1 MAQINKYALPQQV
14 LTTDAPYAGPVNS
27 DYARFQLLP
36 NSQKRDYI
44 PMNTSLFAINDLNK
58 SVNSANPNY
67 DSRAEW
73 DNIAYKARLDGKSPN
88 YSIESSSA
96 IMPSDGLGVSTKK
109 KALFDYNPEAFS
121 STPTTPTTKA
131 VSKSMPKAMPTR
143 RRDPMAEWAEED
155 IASNGLKDK
164 YKAQYES
171 EVAAN
176 AKIYPTGS
184 SAKKTNGLNYTPDD
198 DATQTGT
205 QRGKR

>member
-1 MAQINKYALPQQV
+1 MAQINSYALPKQV
-14 LTTDAPYAGPVNS
+14 LTTDAPYAGPASS

-36 NSQKRDYI
+36 NSQKRDYMPI
-44 PMNTSLFAINDLNK
+44 NTSLFAINDLNK
-58 SVNSANPNY
+58 FVNSTNPNY

-73 DNIAYKARLDGKSPN
+73 DNASYKARLDGKSPN
-88 YSIESSSA
+88 YSVESSSA
-96 IMPSDGLGVSTKK
+96 IEP
-109 KALFDYNPEAFS
+109 KALFDYNPETFS
-121 STPTTPTTKA
+121 SSSTATTKA
-131 VSKSMPKAMPTR
+131 VSKAKPKAKSTR

-184 SAKKTNGLNYTPDD
+184 STKKTNGLNYTPDD
-198 DATQTGT
+198 DSTQTGT

>member
-1 MAQINKYALPQQV
+1 MAQINTY
-14 LTTDAPYAGPVNS
+14 APYAGPVTI
-27 DYARFQLLP
+27 DYAKQLLP
-36 NSQKRDYI
+36 NSQNRDYTS
-44 PMNTSLFAINDLNK
+44 MNTSPWTIHDLAKLAGSTNSND
-58 SVNSANPNY
+58 
-67 DSRAEW
+67 
-73 DNIAYKARLDGKSPN
+73 KARLDDKSPN

-96 IMPSDGLGVSTKK
+96 IMPSDGFGVSTEK

-143 RRDPMAEWAEED
+143 RRDPMAEWAAED

-184 SAKKTNGLNYTPDD
+184 SVKKTNGLNYTPDD
-198 DATQTGT
+198 DSTQTGT

>member
-1 MAQINKYALPQQV
+1 MAQTNSYAFPKQV
-14 LTTDAPYAGPVNS
+14 LATDAPYADSANS

-58 SVNSANPNY
+58 FVNSTNPNY
-67 DSRAEW
+67 DNRAEL
-73 DNIAYKARLDGKSPN
+73 DNRAYKARLDDKSPN
-88 YSIESSSA
+88 YSVESSSA
-96 IMPSDGLGVSTKK
+96 IEP
-109 KALFDYNPEAFS
+109 KALFDYNPETFS
-121 STPTTPTTKA
+121 STTSTTTKA
-131 VSKSMPKAMPTR
+131 VSKSKPKAKSTR

-155 IASNGLKDK
+155 TASNGLKDK
-164 YKAQYES
+164 YKAEYES

-198 DATQTGT
+198 DSAQTGT
-205 QRGKR
+205 QRGRR

>member
-1 MAQINKYALPQQV
+1 MAQINSYALPKQV
-14 LTTDAPYAGPVNS
+14 LATDAPYADSASS

-58 SVNSANPNY
+58 FVNSANPNY
-67 DSRAEW
+67 DSRAEL
-73 DNIAYKARLDGKSPN
+73 DNASYKARLDGKSPN
-88 YSIESSSA
+88 YSVESSSA
-96 IMPSDGLGVSTKK
+96 IEP
-109 KALFDYNPEAFS
+109 KALFDYDPATFGSS
-121 STPTTPTTKA
+121 STTTTKA
-131 VSKSMPKAMPTR
+131 VSKSKPKAKSTR

-155 IASNGLKDK
+155 TASNGLKDK
-164 YKAQYES
+164 YKAEYES

-198 DATQTGT
+198 DSTQTGT
-205 QRGKR
+205 QRGRR

>member
-1 MAQINKYALPQQV
+1 MVQTNSYALPQQI
-14 LTTDAPYAGPVNS
+14 LATDAPYGGPASS

-58 SVNSANPNY
+58 FVNSANPNY
-67 DSRAEW
+67 DSRAEL
-73 DNIAYKARLDGKSPN
+73 DNASYKARLDGKSPN
-88 YSIESSSA
+88 YSVESSSV
-96 IMPSDGLGVSTKK
+96 IEPSDGSGVSTEK
-109 KALFDYNPEAFS
+109 KALFEYNPETFS
-121 STPTTPTTKA
+121 SATTTTKA
-131 VSKSMPKAMPTR
+131 VSKSKPKAKSTR

-155 IASNGLKDK
+155 AANNALKDK

-171 EVAAN
+171 EVEAN

-198 DATQTGT
+198 DSIQTGT
-205 QRGKR
+205 QRGRR

>member
-1 MAQINKYALPQQV
+1 MAQTNSYAFPKQDLA
-14 LTTDAPYAGPVNS
+14 TDAPYADS
-27 DYARFQLLP
+27 ASSYARLLQLLP

-44 PMNTSLFAINDLNK
+44 PMNTSLFTINDLNK
-58 SVNSANPNY
+58 FVNSTNPNY
-67 DSRAEW
+67 DNRAEL
-73 DNIAYKARLDGKSPN
+73 DNVAYKARLDDKSPN
-88 YSIESSSA
+88 YSVESSSA
-96 IMPSDGLGVSTKK
+96 IEP
-109 KALFDYNPEAFS
+109 KALFDYNPETFS
-121 STPTTPTTKA
+121 STTSTTTTKA
-131 VSKSMPKAMPTR
+131 VSKSKPKAKSTR

-164 YKAQYES
+164 YKAEYES

-198 DATQTGT
+198 DSTQTGT

>member
-14 LTTDAPYAGPVNS
+14 LATDAPYGGPANK
-27 DYARFQLLP
+27 DYDKSQL
-36 NSQKRDYI
+36 S
-44 PMNTSLFAINDLNK
+44 NTSLFVISDLNNYLD
-58 SVNSANPNY
+58 SLPNY
-67 DSRAEW
+67 DSSAEL
-73 DNIAYKARLDGKSPN
+73 DNASYKARLDGKSPN
-88 YSIESSSA
+88 YSVESSSA
-96 IMPSDGLGVSTKK
+96 IMPSNGSGVSTKK

-121 STPTTPTTKA
+121 SSSTTTTKA
-131 VSKSMPKAMPTR
+131 VSNSKPKVKSTR

-155 IASNGLKDK
+155 IANNGLKDK

-198 DATQTGT
+198 DSTQTGT
-205 QRGKR
+205 QRGRR

>member
-1 MAQINKYALPQQV
+1 MAQINTYALPQQE
-14 LTTDAPYAGPVNS
+14 LTTDAPYAGPASS

-58 SVNSANPNY
+58 FVNSTNPNY
-67 DSRAEW
+67 DNRAEL
-73 DNIAYKARLDGKSPN
+73 DNVAYKARLNGKSPN
-88 YSIESSSA
+88 YSVESSSA
-96 IMPSDGLGVSTKK
+96 IEPSDSLDVSTKK
-109 KALFDYNPEAFS
+109 KALFDYNPETFS
-121 STPTTPTTKA
+121 SSSTTATKA
-131 VSKSMPKAMPTR
+131 VSKSKPKAKSTR

-155 IASNGLKDK
+155 AANNALKDK

-184 SAKKTNGLNYTPDD
+184 STKKTNGLNYTPDD
-198 DATQTGT
+198 DSTQTGT
-205 QRGKR
+205 QRGRR

>member
-1 MAQINKYALPQQV
+1 MAQINSYALPQQV
-14 LTTDAPYAGPVNS
+14 LATDAPYGGPANK
-27 DYARFQLLP
+27 DYDRFQLLP

-58 SVNSANPNY
+58 FVNSANPNY
-67 DSRAEW
+67 DSRAEL
-73 DNIAYKARLDGKSPN
+73 DNASYKARLDGKSPN

-96 IMPSDGLGVSTKK
+96 IEPSDGLGFSTEK
-109 KALFDYNPEAFS
+109 KALFDYNPETFS
-121 STPTTPTTKA
+121 ASSNTTTTKA
-131 VSKSMPKAMPTR
+131 VSKSKPKAKSTR

-198 DATQTGT
+198 DSTQTGT
-205 QRGKR
+205 QRGRR

>member
-1 MAQINKYALPQQV
+1 MAQINKYALPQQG

-36 NSQKRDYI
+36 NSQKRDYM
-44 PMNTSLFAINDLNK
+44 PTNTSLFAINDLNK

-73 DNIAYKARLDGKSPN
+73 DNIAYKARLNGKSPN
-88 YSIESSSA
+88 YSVESSSA
-96 IMPSDGLGVSTKK
+96 IMPSDGLGVSTEKK
-109 KALFDYNPEAFS
+109 SLFDYNPEAS
-121 STPTTPTTKA
+121 SSGSTTTTKA
-131 VSKSMPKAMPTR
+131 VSNSKPKVKSTR

-155 IASNGLKDK
+155 IANNGLKDK

-198 DATQTGT
+198 DSTQTGT
-205 QRGKR
+205 QRGRR

>member
-1 MAQINKYALPQQV
+1 MAQINSYALPQQV
-14 LTTDAPYAGPVNS
+14 LATDAPYTNPANK

-36 NSQKRDYI
+36 NSQKSDYI

-58 SVNSANPNY
+58 FVNSANPNY

-73 DNIAYKARLDGKSPN
+73 DNASYKARLNGKSPN
-88 YSIESSSA
+88 YSLESSSA
-96 IMPSDGLGVSTKK
+96 IEPSDGLSISTEKK
-109 KALFDYNPEAFS
+109 PLFDYNPEASS
-121 STPTTPTTKA
+121 STTTTKA
-131 VSKSMPKAMPTR
+131 VSNSTPKAKSTR

-155 IASNGLKDK
+155 IANNGLKDK

-184 SAKKTNGLNYTPDD
+184 SSKKTNGLNYTPDD
-198 DATQTGT
+198 DSTQTGT
-205 QRGKR
+205 QRGRR

>member
-1 MAQINKYALPQQV
+1 MAQINSYALPKQV
-14 LTTDAPYAGPVNS
+14 LATDAPYADSASS

-58 SVNSANPNY
+58 FVNSANPNY
-67 DSRAEW
+67 DNRAEL
-73 DNIAYKARLDGKSPN
+73 DNAAYKARLNGKSPN
-88 YSIESSSA
+88 YSVESSSA
-96 IMPSDGLGVSTKK
+96 IEP
-109 KALFDYNPEAFS
+109 KALFDYNPETFGSS
-121 STPTTPTTKA
+121 STTTATATKA
-131 VSKSMPKAMPTR
+131 VSKSKPKVKSTR

-184 SAKKTNGLNYTPDD
+184 SVKKTNGLNYTPDD
-198 DATQTGT
+198 DSTQTGT
-205 QRGKR
+205 QRGRR

>member
-1 MAQINKYALPQQV
+1 MAQINSYALPKQV
-14 LTTDAPYAGPVNS
+14 LATDAPYTDSASS

-58 SVNSANPNY
+58 FVNSANPNY
-67 DSRAEW
+67 DSRAEL
-73 DNIAYKARLDGKSPN
+73 DNASYKARLDGKSPN
-88 YSIESSSA
+88 YSVESSSV
-96 IMPSDGLGVSTKK
+96 IEPSDGSGVSTEK
-109 KALFDYNPEAFS
+109 KALFDYNPETFS
-121 STPTTPTTKA
+121 STSTTTKT
-131 VSKSMPKAMPTR
+131 VSKSKPKAKSTR

-155 IASNGLKDK
+155 AANNGLKDK

-198 DATQTGT
+198 DSIQTGT
-205 QRGKR
+205 QRGRR

>member
-1 MAQINKYALPQQV
+1 MAQINSYALPKQV
-14 LTTDAPYAGPVNS
+14 LATDAPYADSASS

-58 SVNSANPNY
+58 FVNSTNPNY

-73 DNIAYKARLDGKSPN
+73 DNVAYRARLNGKSPN
-88 YSIESSSA
+88 YSVESSSA
-96 IMPSDGLGVSTKK
+96 IEP
-109 KALFDYNPEAFS
+109 KALFDYNPETFS
-121 STPTTPTTKA
+121 SSSTTATKA
-131 VSKSMPKAMPTR
+131 VSKSKPKAKSTR

-198 DATQTGT
+198 DSTQTGT
-205 QRGKR
+205 QR

>member
-1 MAQINKYALPQQV
+1 MTQINSYALPKQV
-14 LTTDAPYAGPVNS
+14 LATDAPYADSASS

-58 SVNSANPNY
+58 FVNSTNPKY

-73 DNIAYKARLDGKSPN
+73 DNVAYKARLDGKSPN
-88 YSIESSSA
+88 YSVESSSA
-96 IMPSDGLGVSTKK
+96 IEP
-109 KALFDYNPEAFS
+109 KALFDYNPETF
-121 STPTTPTTKA
+121 TKA
-131 VSKSMPKAMPTR
+131 VSKSKPKVKSTR

-155 IASNGLKDK
+155 IANNGLKDK

-198 DATQTGT
+198 DSTQTGT
-205 QRGKR
+205 QRGRR

>member
-1 MAQINKYALPQQV
+1 MVQTNSYALPQQA
-14 LTTDAPYAGPVNS
+14 LTTDAPYADLANK

-58 SVNSANPNY
+58 FVNTTNPNY
-67 DSRAEW
+67 DSRAELG
-73 DNIAYKARLDGKSPN
+73 NASYKARLDDKSPN
-88 YSIESSSA
+88 YSVESSSV
-96 IMPSDGLGVSTKK
+96 IEPSDGSGVSTEK
-109 KALFDYNPEAFS
+109 KALFDYNPETFS
-121 STPTTPTTKA
+121 SSSTTTKA
-131 VSKSMPKAMPTR
+131 VSKSKPKAKSTR

-155 IASNGLKDK
+155 AANNGLKDK
-164 YKAQYES
+164 YKAEYEY

-184 SAKKTNGLNYTPDD
+184 SVKKTNGLNYTPDD
-198 DATQTGT
+198 DSIQTGT